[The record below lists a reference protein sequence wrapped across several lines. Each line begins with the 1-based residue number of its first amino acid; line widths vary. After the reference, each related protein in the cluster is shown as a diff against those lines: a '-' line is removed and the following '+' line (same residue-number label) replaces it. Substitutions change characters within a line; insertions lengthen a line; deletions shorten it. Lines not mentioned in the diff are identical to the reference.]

1 MDAPAAPAPR
11 GLARLAE
18 LGPGL
23 AMAATGVG
31 AGDLA
36 AAAFAGARF
45 GETLLWAI
53 ALGALVKLVLN
64 EGVARW
70 QLASGT
76 PLLEGWCRHLG
87 RPFANAF
94 LAYLVFWTFSVAAA
108 LMSACGIAAH
118 ALAPGLPVAA
128 WGAIH
133 SLAAVALVLVG
144 RYALFERAMSALVA
158 LMVVA
163 LLASVGFLR
172 PDVPAVVHGILV
184 PRIPPGSGAAVLGLV
199 GGIGGSVTLLAYGYW
214 IREKGWTDPAR
225 LRHVRAD
232 LGVAYALTGVFGMAV
247 LVLAAQALGGGTA
260 ELPSGSRGLVAL
272 ADTLGGAVGARVGLV
287 AGSVARLI
295 FLLGAWGAVFTS
307 LLGVWQG
314 VPYLF
319 ADLLAARSGRFGA
332 PVDVHSRAYR
342 GYLVYLAIAPATLL
356 LLGRPVWLILAYTVV
371 SSAFL
376 PFLAGSLL
384 WLNGQRA
391 LVGAL
396 RNGRAVAMI
405 LAFVLGLVVVLG
417 AQEILEVIRG

>member
-1 MDAPAAPAPR
+1 
-11 GLARLAE
+11 
-18 LGPGL
+18 
-23 AMAATGVG
+23 MAATGVG

-45 GETLLWAI
+45 GESLLWAI
-53 ALGALVKLVLN
+53 ALGAIVKLALN

-94 LAYLVFWTFSVAAA
+94 LVYLVFWTFSVAAA

-118 ALAPGLPVAA
+118 ALVPALPVAT
-128 WGAIH
+128 WGVAH
-133 SLAAVALVLVG
+133 SVVAVALVLAG
-144 RYALFERAMSALVA
+144 RYALFERAMSVLVA
-158 LMVVA
+158 VMVVS

-172 PDVPAVVHGILV
+172 PDLGAVLQGTFV
-184 PRIPPGSGAAVLGLV
+184 PRIPAGSGAAVLGLV

-214 IREKGWTDPAR
+214 IREKGWTDAAR
-225 LRHVRAD
+225 LPHVRTD
-232 LGVAYALTGVFGMAV
+232 LGVAYALTGLFGMAV

-272 ADTLGGAVGARVGLV
+272 ADTLGGAVGARVGIP
-287 AGSVARLI
+287 AGAIARLL

-319 ADLLAARSGRFGA
+319 ADVLAARAGRYGA
-332 PVDVHSRAYR
+332 PVDVNGRAYR
-342 GYLVYLAIAPATLL
+342 GYLFYLALAPATLL

-391 LVGAL
+391 LVGAM
-396 RNGRAVAMI
+396 RNGRIVTLV
-405 LAFVLGLVVVLG
+405 LAFVLGLVVILG
-417 AQEILEVIRG
+417 AQEILEAVRG

>member
-1 MDAPAAPAPR
+1 MPRPGLGRIAA
-11 GLARLAE
+11 

-36 AAAFAGARF
+36 AAAFAGARW
-45 GETLLWAI
+45 GEALLWAV
-53 ALGALVKLVLN
+53 ALGAVVKLALN

-70 QLASGT
+70 QLATGT

-94 LAYLVFWTFSVAAA
+94 LAYLVFWSFAVGAA

-118 ALAPGLPVAA
+118 ALVPGLPVAA
-128 WGAIH
+128 WGALH

-158 LMVVA
+158 LMFLS
-163 LLASVGFLR
+163 LLGSVGFLQ
-172 PDVPAVVHGILV
+172 PDPGAVLRGLAI
-184 PRIPPGSGAAVLGLV
+184 PRIPEGSGAAVLGLV

-214 IREKGWTDPAR
+214 IREKGWTGAER
-225 LRHVRAD
+225 MRHVRVD
-232 LGVAYALTGVFGMAV
+232 LGVAYALTGIFGMAV
-247 LVLAAQALGGGTA
+247 LLLAAESLGGDSA

-272 ADTLGGAVGARVGLV
+272 AHTLAAAVGARFGDPVGALV
-287 AGSVARLI
+287 RLV
-295 FLLGAWGAVFTS
+295 FLIGAWGAVFTS

-319 ADLLAARSGRFGA
+319 ADLLAARADRTGEA
-332 PVDVHSRAYR
+332 VDVRSRAYR
-342 GYLVYLAIAPATLL
+342 GYLLYLALAPAALL
-356 LLGRPVWLILAYTVV
+356 LLGRPFWLILVYTVV

-384 WLNGQRA
+384 WLNGRAA

-396 RNGRAVAMI
+396 RNGRAVTAI
-405 LAFVLGLVVVLG
+405 LAFILGLVTILG
-417 AQEILEVIRG
+417 FQEIVDAVRG